1 MLMLP
6 LILHEAQIFTF
17 SFWFNGSIHWGMH
30 HDGELY
36 CRLESFP
43 LQKRPQVYQIGCKLA
58 RQHTSI
64 VLSSSA
70 VACSLWGSLRDP
82 SLKRILI
89 TVNTTS
95 LLEAMLY
102 PQSKTAPSISPPTTN
117 ESTQPLTNEDQ
128 EC

>member
-1 MLMLP
+1 MLP

-43 LQKRPQVYQIGCKLA
+43 LQKRPQVYQLGCKLA
-58 RQHTSI
+58 RQHTSSI

-89 TVNTTS
+89 TASTTS
-95 LLEAMLY
+95 LLEAMLH
-102 PQSKTAPSISPPTTN
+102 PQTKTVPSTGQPTSN
-117 ESTQPLTNEDQ
+117 ESAQALTDEDPKR
-128 EC
+128 